1 MGEAISLLRDVLAA
15 VRITSPTSY
24 SWLGSPSFRLPRSDA
39 RMLPPD
45 IAHAELVAALTD
57 QLYRDFYTV
66 GRVEPIDPSRVVVLH
81 STGASAFTH
90 SLEAAA
96 AGVVRH
102 TGWTVEGIWRNR
114 VVITRDGLRVW
125 ARPDRTTCDGEPVPG
140 RSASLLVAARS
151 TTVSPGFVTVFG
163 RDGQGCS
170 DVAGTVRLYWNL
182 RYRAAA
188 RFLGLLRAEL
198 DRAGVAFLVKA
209 LLDVSG
215 YGLRRDTAV
224 LYLTATDFT
233 RAGPVLRTV
242 VDRLADG
249 LRPGVP
255 AFTKELAR
263 GLGVA
268 ECPEGVASFGQTRC
282 RALAESL
289 VDDHRT
295 QPRASADARLTAVI
309 THLVAAGVRP
319 DAPHLN
325 PGSTADY
332 QLPELAR
339 TRRRRRAVPPCS
351 SASVIGSVA
360 RQLCDEAVWHD
371 GRCNWVGA
379 VSADSAPV
387 GAFGALGPDVYDG
400 TSGIALFLAEAA
412 AVLDDKRV
420 MRTAIG
426 AARQALAVTTAA
438 DPDWMS
444 TGFYRGTTGVA
455 FAAARV
461 GVLSGLVELVD
472 RAVRVVADHD
482 DWGESSDVNDLFAG
496 HAGRIVGLLALA
508 RMMGDDDLLRR
519 AARAGDRLLDRAER
533 TRRSGWYWSSPAAPR
548 SAGLTGFA
556 HGAAGVAHAFVEL
569 YGATAESRYRHAALQ
584 AFAQENRWFSPT
596 ELNWLDLRFGRPS
609 RSTTPKVFRRVWCH
623 GAAGI
628 ALSRIR
634 AHEVLGDPGLLSDAR
649 AGLTTTLRDVKVAL
663 VEASDDYSL
672 CHGTAGQAAVLL
684 LGRDVA
690 RESAQEVLGVVQAV
704 AKAASPCADGK
715 RAWASVAQA
724 SQEKP
729 GLFLGPT
736 GIGYLH
742 LRLLHPEGPASVL
755 LPGPS
760 VDRRPR

>member
-1 MGEAISLLRDVLAA
+1 MPLTRAGAAVEHASLARYPLRNAQAAIRRVWTGYTRRLGLDAATRTDRLVRTSRYVGARILARAVEISQESATRPFARYARLRSARRSSLLR
-15 VRITSPTSY
+15 TSPPSSCSGSVPGGWSWVRRSPPGRARGGTDHLAQSY

-519 AARAGDRLLDRAER
+519 AARAGDRCSTEPNGPDA
-533 TRRSGWYWSSPAAPR
+533 
-548 SAGLTGFA
+548 
-556 HGAAGVAHAFVEL
+556 AAGT
-569 YGATAESRYRHAALQ
+569 G
-584 AFAQENRWFSPT
+584 P
-596 ELNWLDLRFGRPS
+596 
-609 RSTTPKVFRRVWCH
+609 RRQ
-623 GAAGI
+623 
-628 ALSRIR
+628 RR
-634 AHEVLGDPGLLSDAR
+634 GLP
-649 AGLTTTLRDVKVAL
+649 V
-663 VEASDDYSL
+663 
-672 CHGTAGQAAVLL
+672 
-684 LGRDVA
+684 
-690 RESAQEVLGVVQAV
+690 
-704 AKAASPCADGK
+704 
-715 RAWASVAQA
+715 
-724 SQEKP
+724 
-729 GLFLGPT
+729 
-736 GIGYLH
+736 
-742 LRLLHPEGPASVL
+742 
-755 LPGPS
+755 
-760 VDRRPR
+760 